1 MLARP
6 VCSGELISVMFIIIM
21 SDVDADTVDEAEL
34 RRIDLNLLLVFSAV
48 MRAGSVRL
56 AARRLYLGPSGV
68 SMALGRLRQLLGQ
81 PLFVRGPRGLSPTP
95 FAERLHARVAPAL
108 AELGAAVTRERRFEP
123 ATAAAVFRL
132 ALSDDL
138 EMVAA
143 PGLLRALQE
152 ASPASRLVLRAS
164 DYAHAATLLD
174 DGGADLVLCAMPAKL
189 EARHRSQVLY
199 EEDFVVLSDPQVT
212 GGAAGR
218 GLAGYLETP
227 HALVS
232 ALGALRGLIDDALEA
247 RDLVRRVG
255 VSTEHFSTLPHLLH
269 AAPLLANVPRRAAQ
283 VLAARSG
290 LAVHPLPIPSPRFRV
305 AAVWH
310 ARTGDD
316 PAQAWFRGLLIASV
330 GGAAATGPARG

>member
-1 MLARP
+1 
-6 VCSGELISVMFIIIM
+6 MFIITM
-21 SDVDADTVDEAEL
+21 SDVDTDPFDEAGL

-48 MRAGSVRL
+48 MRTGSVRL
-56 AARRLYLGPSGV
+56 AAQRLYLGPSGV

-81 PLFVRGPRGLSPTP
+81 ALFVRGPSGLSPTP

-108 AELGAAVTRERRFEP
+108 AELGSAVTRERRFDP
-123 ATAAAVFRL
+123 ATAASVFRL

-143 PGLLRALQE
+143 PGLLRALQQ

-164 DYAHAATLLD
+164 DYAHAAALLD

-189 EARHRSQVLY
+189 EARHRSRVLY
-199 EEDFVVLSDPQVT
+199 EEDFVVLSDPQLT
-212 GGAAGR
+212 DGAAGR
-218 GLAGYLETP
+218 GLAGYLAAP

-232 ALGALRGLIDDALEA
+232 ALGALRGLVDEALEV
-247 RDLVRRVG
+247 RGLQRRVG
-255 VSTEHFSTLPHLLH
+255 VSVEHFSTLPHLLH
-269 AAPLLANVPRRAAQ
+269 AAPLLANVPRRAAH

-310 ARTGDD
+310 ARTEDD
-316 PAQAWFRGLLIASV
+316 PAQAWFRNLLMGSV
-330 GGAAATGPARG
+330 GEAASTGHTSG

>member
-1 MLARP
+1 
-6 VCSGELISVMFIIIM
+6 MFFVTM
-21 SDVDADTVDEAEL
+21 SDVDHDPVDEAEL

-56 AARRLYLGPSGV
+56 AAQRLYLGPSGV
-68 SMALGRLRQLLGQ
+68 SMALGRLRHLLGQ
-81 PLFVRGPRGLSPTP
+81 PLFVRGPKGLSPTP
-95 FAERLHARVAPAL
+95 FAQRLHARVAPAL
-108 AELGAAVTRERRFEP
+108 VELGAAVTHERRFDP
-123 ATAAAVFRL
+123 ATAAGVFRL

-138 EMVAA
+138 EMATA
-143 PGLLRALQE
+143 PGLLRALQQ
-152 ASPASRLVLRAS
+152 ASPGSRLVLRAS
-164 DYAHAATLLD
+164 DYAHAAALLD

-189 EARHRSQVLY
+189 ETRHRSRVLY

-212 GGAAGR
+212 EGAAGR
-218 GLAGYLETP
+218 DLAGYLETP

-247 RDLVRRVG
+247 RGLVRRVG

-269 AAPLLANVPRRAAQ
+269 AAPLLANVPRRAAH
-283 VLAARSG
+283 VLADRSG

-310 ARTGDD
+310 VRTEHD
-316 PAQAWFRGLLIASV
+316 PAQAWFRGLLMGSV
-330 GGAAATGPARG
+330 GAPARG